1 MFKSERKYQQKTHLT
16 VEFIILIQLLDNK
29 PLLD

>member
-1 MFKSERKYQQKTHLT
+1 MFKSKRIIQRKTHLT